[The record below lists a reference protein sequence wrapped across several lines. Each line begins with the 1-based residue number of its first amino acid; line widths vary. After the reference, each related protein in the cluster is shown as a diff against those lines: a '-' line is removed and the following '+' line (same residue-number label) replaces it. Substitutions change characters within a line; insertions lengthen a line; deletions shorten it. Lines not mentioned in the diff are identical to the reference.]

1 MGMTIMN
8 RLTVFTV
15 ISFFAMAGVAKA
27 DYFVWADEKTGLTAS
42 FPDSW
47 KIIANQQPDDV
58 LTVAVPSGDD
68 NARCMIRADED
79 KRFLIYPQHLR
90 KDVQKVAYSKDFWKD
105 YNATFQNVQ
114 ILGYGDE
121 TGLGKGYAS
130 TEMITYTTPPDEPF
144 ENRAAIISVTNY
156 YDKTYIA
163 HCSSRQAA
171 YSKYATKFLS
181 FMKTIDMKKAYHE
194 LTIGNHPRNFINEG
208 TLEFKDK
215 NGVSTGR
222 Y

>member
-1 MGMTIMN
+1 MKNYMKV
-8 RLTVFTV
+8 LAAALALA
-15 ISFFAMAGVAKA
+15 SFSQTAHA
-27 DYFVWADEKTGLTAS
+27 DYFVWADEGTGLTAS

-47 KIIANQQPDDV
+47 KIIANRQPDDV
-58 LTVAVPSGDD
+58 LSVALPSGEDK
-68 NARCMIRADED
+68 AQCFIRADTD

-90 KDVQKVAYSKDFWKD
+90 KDIQKIAYSKDFWKD
-105 YNATFQNVQ
+105 YNATYQNVNV
-114 ILGYGDE
+114 LGYGDE

-144 ENRAAIISVTNY
+144 ENRAAIVSVTNY

-163 HCSSRQAA
+163 ECSSTQSS
-171 YSKYATKFLS
+171 YEKYATAFLS
-181 FMKTIDMKKAYHE
+181 FMKTIDQKKAYHE
-194 LTIGNHPRNFINEG
+194 LTIGNHPRNFINNG
-208 TLEFKDK
+208 TLEFRDR

>member
-1 MGMTIMN
+1 MN
-8 RLTVFTV
+8 IRLGFLAIALAVLPV
-15 ISFFAMAGVAKA
+15 KAKA
-27 DYFVWADEKTGLTAS
+27 DYFVWADEKTGLSAS
-42 FPDSW
+42 FPDDW

-58 LTVAVPSGDD
+58 LTVAVPSGPD
-68 NARCMIRADED
+68 NAKCEIRADID

-90 KDVQKVAYSKDFWKD
+90 KDVQKVAYSKDFWNE
-105 YNATFQNVQ
+105 YNATYQNVQ

-130 TEMITYTTPPDEPF
+130 TEMIAYTTPPDEPF
-144 ENRAAIISVTNY
+144 ENRAAIISVSNY

-163 HCSSRQAA
+163 KCSSKQDA
-171 YSKYATKFLS
+171 YSKYAVKFLS
-181 FMKTIDMKKAYHE
+181 FMKTIDQKKAYHE

>member
-1 MGMTIMN
+1 MMVMN
-8 RLTVFTV
+8 RFMVLTAAC
-15 ISFFAMAGVAKA
+15 FFALCGVAKA

-47 KIIANQQPDDV
+47 KIIANQQPDDI
-58 LTVAVPSGDD
+58 LTVALPSGED
-68 NARCMIRADED
+68 NAKCVIRADLD

-90 KDVQKVAYSKDFWKD
+90 DEVQMVEFSKDFWKD
-105 YNATFQNVQ
+105 YNATYQNVQ
-114 ILGYGDE
+114 VLGYGDQ

-130 TEMITYTTPPDEPF
+130 TEMIAYTTPPDEPF
-144 ENRAAIISVTNY
+144 ENRAAIISVSNY

-163 HCSSRQAA
+163 GCSSKQDA

-194 LTIGNHPRNFINEG
+194 LTIGNHPRNFINGG